1 MTADL
6 DLNEPSGAEVF
17 STRKIRG
24 RLRVAGKPAIATF
37 KETLAWGRDRL
48 SGQFNDG
55 APADV
60 LVRARAQLIDE
71 VLREVWE
78 RHLGSSEGLALIAVG
93 GYGRGELLPYSD
105 IDLLVLHTP
114 AALAAH
120 RGRLET
126 FFTFLWDI
134 GLEVGSGV
142 RTIEETVR
150 LAAEDLTVI
159 TNLLESR
166 LLTGD
171 GVLHTELIAATAP
184 DKIWSVDKF
193 FSAKLEEQ
201 RRRHAKYDDS
211 GYKLEPNIKES
222 PGGLRDI
229 QTIAWVAKRHFSANS
244 LTELRDVGFLTKQE
258 CDELFAG
265 QDFLWRVRF
274 ALHMIAGRHED
285 RLLFDHQVRVASLFG
300 YVDVADEDGHSDNR
314 AVEQFMQLYYRTIMS
329 LSCLNDM
336 LLQLFDE
343 AILGNGVDGAI
354 NVLNARFQVRGQ
366 VIEARDDAVFTSQ
379 PRALIEIFTLMQSRP
394 EVTGIR
400 AQTLRLIRRDLRL
413 LDDSVRNDL
422 RTKTLFLNLFRHGDG
437 LTQGL
442 RRMNRYG
449 VLGRYLPA
457 FGRIV
462 GHMQYDLFHT
472 LTVDEHILYV
482 VRNARR
488 MAMPQFADE
497 LPFQSEV
504 LKRLPKPEL
513 LYLAAFFHDLAKGRG
528 GDHSELGGAD
538 ATRFCLDHGLS
549 HGDAALVAW
558 LVRHHLTMSLTAQK
572 QDVQDP
578 IVITAF
584 TQTVETRER
593 LDYLYLLTVADI
605 RGTNP
610 KLWNSWRDS
619 LLKELYKATARA
631 LDKGLDSLVS
641 LEQQAKANQAL
652 ALEKVI
658 AADIDTEAAK
668 QLWTRFNTEYFLR
681 HSVDEMLWH
690 LPAILAEPTAPQ
702 PLVLVRNFEDRG
714 TSVFIYCRDR
724 DHLFGLTAGVLSSLG
739 LNILDARL
747 HTTDD
752 DFVLDSY
759 VVLESDG
766 SPISSEHRADEIIE
780 RLSRVI
786 GDETVRVVDVNR
798 RISTRMRHFNTP
810 TTVHISQD
818 VAQGRTIL
826 ELVAAD
832 QPGLLSLIGRIF
844 HKRGILLDAAKIATI
859 GERAEDVFYLTDRD
873 HQPLTDTAQLQAL
886 RAVLI
891 RILDRA
897 KDNR

>member
-6 DLNEPSGAEVF
+6 DLTESSAAEVF

-24 RLRVAGKPAIATF
+24 RLRVVGKPAIATF
-37 KETLAWGRDRL
+37 KETLAWGRERL
-48 SGQFNDG
+48 FGLFNDG

-60 LVRARAQLIDE
+60 LVHARAQLIDE
-71 VLREVWE
+71 VLREIWE
-78 RHLGSSEGLALIAVG
+78 RHVGAADGIALVAVG

-114 AALAAH
+114 EALKEHSA
-120 RGRLET
+120 RLEP

-134 GLEVGSGV
+134 GLEVGSSV
-142 RTIEETVR
+142 RTVEECAR
-150 LAAEDLTVI
+150 IAAEDLTVI

-166 LLTGD
+166 LLIGD
-171 GVLHTELIAATAP
+171 AALHLQLLRDTAP
-184 DKIWSVDKF
+184 DKLWPVASF
-193 FSAKLEEQ
+193 FKAKLEEQ

-211 GYKLEPNIKES
+211 GYKLEPNVKES

-229 QTIAWVAKRHFSANS
+229 HTIAWVAKRHFGAAS
-244 LTELRDVGFLTKQE
+244 LTELRDKGFLSKQE

-274 ALHMIAGRHED
+274 ALHMITGRHED

-300 YVDVADEDGHSDNR
+300 YIDAPADGSRPDNR
-314 AVEQFMQLYYRTIMS
+314 AVEQFMQLYYRTIKS

-336 LLQLFDE
+336 LLQLFEE
-343 AILGNGVDGAI
+343 AILDAGKDGKI
-354 NVLNARFQVRGQ
+354 NVLNARFQIRGT
-366 VIEARDDAVFTSQ
+366 VIEARDDAIFTAQ
-379 PRALIEIFTLMQSRP
+379 PWALIEVFTLMQSHP

-413 LDDSVRNDL
+413 LDDSVRADL
-422 RTKTLFLNLFRHGDG
+422 RTKSLFIELFRNGDG
-437 LTQGL
+437 LTHGL

-488 MAMPQFADE
+488 LAIPQFADE
-497 LPFQSEV
+497 LPFPSEV
-504 LKRLPKPEL
+504 FLRLPKPEL

-538 ATRFCLDHGLS
+538 AVGFCLNHGFS
-549 HGDAALVAW
+549 HADAELVAW

-578 IVITAF
+578 QVIANF
-584 TQTVETRER
+584 TKTCDTRER
-593 LDYLYLLTVADI
+593 LDYLYLLTVSDI

-610 KLWNSWRDS
+610 KLWNGWRDS

-631 LDKGLDSLVS
+631 LERGLDSLFT
-641 LEQQAKANQAL
+641 LDQRAEANRKNAL
-652 ALEKVI
+652 DRSI
-658 AADIDTEAAK
+658 AEGIDATAAA
-668 QLWTRFNTEYFLR
+668 QVFARIEPEYFLR
-681 HSVDEMLWH
+681 HTADELAWH
-690 LPAILAEPTAPQ
+690 LPEILIHPDAPQ
-702 PLVLVRNFEDRG
+702 PLVLVKNFEDRG

-724 DHLFGLTAGVLSSLG
+724 DHLFGLTTGVLSSLG

-747 HTTDD
+747 HTTADGY
-752 DFVLDSY
+752 VLDSY

-766 SPISSEHRADEIIE
+766 SPITGDHRMQEIVE
-780 RLSRVI
+780 RLARVI
-786 GDETVRVVDVNR
+786 SDPAMTVVDVNR
-798 RISTRMRHFNTP
+798 RMSTRLRHFNTP

-818 VAQGRTIL
+818 AARGRTVL

-832 QPGLLSLIGRIF
+832 QPGLLSMIGRVF

-859 GERAEDVFYLTDRD
+859 GERAEDVFYLTDRA
-873 HQPLTDTAQLQAL
+873 HKPLLEEAL
-886 RAVLI
+886 LEELREVLI
-891 RILDRA
+891 RTLDRTDA
-897 KDNR
+897 

>member
-1 MTADL
+1 MSIDL
-6 DLNEPSGAEVF
+6 DVGESAATEVF

-24 RLRVAGKPAIATF
+24 RLRVVGKPIPLF
-37 KETLAWGRDRL
+37 KETLAWGRERL
-48 SGQFNDG
+48 FGLFNDG

-78 RHLGSSEGLALIAVG
+78 RHLGAATGITLVAVG

-114 AALAAH
+114 EALTEH
-120 RGRLET
+120 RARLEP

-134 GLEVGSGV
+134 GLEVGSSV
-142 RTIEETVR
+142 RTVAECARI
-150 LAAEDLTVI
+150 AAEDLTVI

-171 GVLHTELIAATAP
+171 ATLHAALLAETAP
-184 DKIWSVDKF
+184 AKQWSVPVF

-201 RRRHAKYDDS
+201 RRRHAKYDDT
-211 GYKLEPNIKES
+211 GYKLEPNVKES

-229 QTIAWVAKRHFSANS
+229 HTIAWVAKRHFGAAS
-244 LTELRDVGFLTKQE
+244 LTDLRDFGFLSKQE

-274 ALHMIAGRHED
+274 ALHMLTGRHED

-300 YVDVADEDGHSDNR
+300 YVDVPGASRADNR
-314 AVEQFMQLYYRTIMS
+314 AVEQFMQLYYRTIKS

-336 LLQLFDE
+336 LLQLFEE
-343 AILGNGVDGAI
+343 AILGNGGGDDI
-354 NVLNARFQVRGQ
+354 NVLNARFQIRGT
-366 VIEARDDAVFTSQ
+366 VIEARDDAIFVAQ
-379 PRALIEIFTLMQSRP
+379 PWALIEIFTLMQSHP
-394 EVTGIR
+394 EATGIR
-400 AQTLRLIRRDLRL
+400 AQTLRQIRRDLRL
-413 LDDSVRNDL
+413 LDDKVRADR
-422 RTKTLFLNLFRHGDG
+422 RTKSLFIDLFRNGNG
-437 LTQGL
+437 LTHGL

-488 MAMPQFADE
+488 MAMRQFADE
-497 LPFQSEV
+497 LPFPSEV
-504 LKRLPKPEL
+504 FTRLLKPEL

-538 ATRFCLDHGLS
+538 AVGFCLDHGLS
-549 HGDAALVAW
+549 HADAELVAW

-578 IVITAF
+578 QVIAAF
-584 TQTVETRER
+584 TQTVGSRER

-610 KLWNSWRDS
+610 KLWNGWRDS
-619 LLKELYKATARA
+619 LLKELYKAAARALERGIDSLFTLEERAEANRKRA
-631 LDKGLDSLVS
+631 LDKVV
-641 LEQQAKANQAL
+641 ANG
-652 ALEKVI
+652 
-658 AADIDTEAAK
+658 IDATAAAK
-668 QLWTRFNTEYFLR
+668 VFARIETEYFLR
-681 HSVDEMLWH
+681 HTPDELTWH
-690 LPAILAEPTAPQ
+690 LPEILLQPDAAQ
-702 PLVLVRNFEDRG
+702 PLVLVKNFEDRG

-724 DHLFGLTAGVLSSLG
+724 DHLFGLTTGVLASLG

-747 HTTDD
+747 HTTADGY
-752 DFVLDSY
+752 VLDSY
-759 VVLESDG
+759 VVLEADG
-766 SPISSEHRADEIIE
+766 KAITAEHRVAEIIE
-780 RLSRVI
+780 RLARVI
-786 GDETVRVVDVNR
+786 ADPAVTVVDVNR
-798 RISTRMRHFNTP
+798 RMPTRLRHFNTP
-810 TTVHISQD
+810 TIVHISQD
-818 VAQGRTIL
+818 TTRGRTLL

-832 QPGLLSLIGRIF
+832 QPGLLSMIGRIF

-859 GERAEDVFYLTDRD
+859 GERAEDVFYLTDRT
-873 HQPLTDTAQLQAL
+873 HQPLTDEAL
-886 RAVLI
+886 LEELREVI
-891 RILDRA
+891 VRTLDRSN
-897 KDNR
+897 D

>member
-6 DLNEPSGAEVF
+6 DLTESVAAEVF

-24 RLRVAGKPAIATF
+24 RLRVAGKPAITTF
-37 KETLAWGRDRL
+37 KETLAWGRERL
-48 SGQFNDG
+48 FGLFNDG

-60 LVRARAQLIDE
+60 LVHARAQLIDE
-71 VLREVWE
+71 VLREIWE
-78 RHLGSSEGLALIAVG
+78 RHVGAADGIALVAVG

-114 AALAAH
+114 EALTEH
-120 RGRLET
+120 RGRLEP

-134 GLEVGSGV
+134 GLEVGSSV
-142 RTIEETVR
+142 RTVDECARI
-150 LAAEDLTVI
+150 AAQDLTVI

-171 GVLHTELIAATAP
+171 ASLHAALAQQTAP
-184 DKIWSVDKF
+184 DKLWPVADF
-193 FSAKLEEQ
+193 FKAKLEEQ

-211 GYKLEPNIKES
+211 GYKLEPNVKES

-229 QTIAWVAKRHFSANS
+229 HTIAWVAKRHFGAAS
-244 LTELRDVGFLTKQE
+244 LTELRDKGFLSKQE
-258 CDELFAG
+258 TDELFAG

-274 ALHMIAGRHED
+274 ALHMLTGRHED

-300 YVDVADEDGHSDNR
+300 YLDAPIEGARPDNR
-314 AVEQFMQLYYRTIMS
+314 AVEQFMQLYYRTIKS

-336 LLQLFDE
+336 LLQLFEE
-343 AILGNGVDGAI
+343 AILGAGKDGEV
-354 NVLNARFQVRGQ
+354 NVLNARFQIRGT
-366 VIEARDDAVFTSQ
+366 VIEARDDAIFTAQ
-379 PRALIEIFTLMQSRP
+379 PWALIEVFTLMQSHP

-413 LDDSVRNDL
+413 LDLSVRGDL
-422 RTKTLFLNLFRHGDG
+422 RTKSLFIELFRSGGG
-437 LTQGL
+437 LTHGL

-488 MAMPQFADE
+488 LAMPQFADE
-497 LPFQSEV
+497 LPFPSAIF
-504 LKRLPKPEL
+504 KRLPKPEL

-538 ATRFCLDHGLS
+538 AIQFCLDHGFS
-549 HGDAALVAW
+549 HADADLVAW

-578 IVITAF
+578 QVVAAF
-584 TQTVETRER
+584 TQTCDTRER
-593 LDYLYLLTVADI
+593 LDYLYLLTVSDI

-610 KLWNSWRDS
+610 KLWNGWRDS

-631 LDKGLDSLVS
+631 LEQGLDSLFT
-641 LEQQAKANQAL
+641 LEQRAQANRER
-652 ALEKVI
+652 ALEQVVADGI
-658 AADIDTEAAK
+658 APAVASGVWARIES
-668 QLWTRFNTEYFLR
+668 EYFLR
-681 HSVDEMLWH
+681 HTVNELTWH
-690 LPAILAEPTAPQ
+690 LPEILLHPDAPQ
-702 PLVLVRNFEDRG
+702 PLVLVKNFEDRG

-724 DHLFGLTAGVLSSLG
+724 DHLFGLTTGVLASLG

-747 HTTDD
+747 HTTADGY
-752 DFVLDSY
+752 VLDSY
-759 VVLESDG
+759 VVLEADG
-766 SPISSEHRADEIIE
+766 SPITGEHRTQEIIE
-780 RLSRVI
+780 RLGRVI
-786 GDETVRVVDVNR
+786 ADPAITVVDVNR
-798 RISTRMRHFNTP
+798 RMSTRLRHFNTP

-818 VAQGRTIL
+818 AARGRTVL

-832 QPGLLSLIGRIF
+832 QPGLLSMIGRVF

-859 GERAEDVFYLTDRD
+859 GERAEDVFYLTDRLR
-873 HQPLTDTAQLQAL
+873 QPLTGE
-886 RAVLI
+886 AVLEELREVI
-891 RILDRA
+891 VRTLDRPN
-897 KDNR
+897 D

>member
-6 DLNEPSGAEVF
+6 DLTESSAAEVF

-24 RLRVAGKPAIATF
+24 RLRVTGKPAIATF
-37 KETLAWGRDRL
+37 KETLAWGRERL
-48 SGQFNDG
+48 FGLFNDG

-60 LVRARAQLIDE
+60 LVHARAQLIDE
-71 VLREVWE
+71 VLREIWE
-78 RHLGSSEGLALIAVG
+78 RHVGAADGIALVAVG

-114 AALAAH
+114 EALKEHSA
-120 RGRLET
+120 RLEP

-134 GLEVGSGV
+134 GLEVGSSV
-142 RTIEETVR
+142 RTADECARI
-150 LAAEDLTVI
+150 AAEDLTVI

-166 LLTGD
+166 LLIGD
-171 GVLHTELIAATAP
+171 ATLHTQLLRDTAP
-184 DKIWSVDKF
+184 DKLWPVASF
-193 FSAKLEEQ
+193 FKAKLEEQ

-211 GYKLEPNIKES
+211 GYKLEPNVKES

-229 QTIAWVAKRHFSANS
+229 HTIAWVAKRHFGAAS
-244 LTELRDVGFLTKQE
+244 LTELRDKGFLSKQE

-274 ALHMIAGRHED
+274 ALHMITGRHED

-300 YVDVADEDGHSDNR
+300 YIDAPTNGSRPDNR
-314 AVEQFMQLYYRTIMS
+314 AVEQFMQLYYRTIKS

-336 LLQLFDE
+336 LLQLFEE
-343 AILGNGVDGAI
+343 AILDAGKDGKV
-354 NVLNARFQVRGQ
+354 NVLNARFQIRGT
-366 VIEARDDAVFTSQ
+366 VIEARDEAIFTAQ
-379 PRALIEIFTLMQSRP
+379 PWALIEVFTLMQSHP

-413 LDDSVRNDL
+413 LDDSVRADL
-422 RTKTLFLNLFRHGDG
+422 RTKSLFIELFRNGDG
-437 LTQGL
+437 LTHGL

-488 MAMPQFADE
+488 LAMPQFADE
-497 LPFQSEV
+497 LPFPSEV
-504 LKRLPKPEL
+504 FARLPKPEL

-538 ATRFCLDHGLS
+538 AVGFCLDHGLS
-549 HGDAALVAW
+549 HADAELVAW

-578 IVITAF
+578 QVIATF
-584 TQTVETRER
+584 TKTCDTRER
-593 LDYLYLLTVADI
+593 LDYLYLLTVSDI

-610 KLWNSWRDS
+610 KLWNGWRDS

-631 LDKGLDSLVS
+631 LERGLDSLFT
-641 LEQQAKANQAL
+641 LDQRAEANRKRAL
-652 ALEKVI
+652 DRSI
-658 AADIDTEAAK
+658 AEGIDAVAAA
-668 QLWTRFNTEYFLR
+668 QVFARIEPEYFLR
-681 HSVDEMLWH
+681 HTADELAWH
-690 LPAILAEPTAPQ
+690 LPEILIHPDAPQ
-702 PLVLVRNFEDRG
+702 PLVLVKNFEDRG

-724 DHLFGLTAGVLSSLG
+724 DHLFGLTTGVLSSLG

-747 HTTDD
+747 HTTADGY
-752 DFVLDSY
+752 VLDSY
-759 VVLESDG
+759 VVLETDG
-766 SPISSEHRADEIIE
+766 SPITGDHRMQEIVE
-780 RLSRVI
+780 RLARVI
-786 GDETVRVVDVNR
+786 SDPAMTVVDVNR
-798 RISTRMRHFNTP
+798 RMSTRLRHFNTP

-818 VAQGRTIL
+818 AARGRTVL

-832 QPGLLSLIGRIF
+832 QPGLLSMIGRVF

-859 GERAEDVFYLTDRD
+859 GERAEDVFYLTDRA
-873 HQPLTDTAQLQAL
+873 HQPLRGDAL
-886 RAVLI
+886 LEELREVLI
-891 RILDRA
+891 RTLDRT
-897 KDNR
+897 DS